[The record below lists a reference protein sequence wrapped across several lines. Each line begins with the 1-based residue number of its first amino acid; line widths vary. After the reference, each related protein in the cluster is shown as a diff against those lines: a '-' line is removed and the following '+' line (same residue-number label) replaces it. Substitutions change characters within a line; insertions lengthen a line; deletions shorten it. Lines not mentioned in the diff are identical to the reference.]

1 MIVNNRDSKIERN
14 HIAYIAAAR
23 SPRKMAPRFDW
34 MLADMVEKWE
44 GRG

>member
-1 MIVNNRDSKIERN
+1 MIVNNIDSKLNAI
-14 HIAYIAAAR
+14 IAYIAAAR

-34 MLADMVEKWE
+34 MLADMVERWE